1 MIDESNGYEG
11 ITEIYI
17 KGRGRAV
24 NGIGSS
30 TIRAWAPTFN
40 RGSVVLD
47 IGCGTGIPVTKILL
61 DTLFQCNPARLGD
74 STE

>member
-11 ITEIYI
+11 IAEIYI

-30 TIRAWAPTFN
+30 TVRPGPEPLIEAP
-40 RGSVVLD
+40 
-47 IGCGTGIPVTKILL
+47 
-61 DTLFQCNPARLGD
+61 
-74 STE
+74 